1 MVEHMFSNPRNEL
14 RVSQAWET
22 LLSGGELPSGAVR
35 TLVDQSWQRCAQ
47 AQVDPL
53 RRRGALPVSGQDL
66 YLLHERQKDLLEAAA
81 PVMACARDYLAETG
95 MLMALSDAHGT
106 ILVTE
111 GDHPALDAAQ
121 AIALVPG
128 VTWSEVACGTNAIG
142 TALAAQ
148 RPAQIHATEHF
159 CAGIQGWTCSAALVR
174 HPLDGEL
181 LGSLD
186 VSGLSATYHRQ
197 SLAFVINTASRI
209 EARLA
214 MVEMERRYRLLDHA
228 LGRWSAD
235 GQDAM
240 VLFDRRGCPI
250 KASAHAQ
257 RAIEALGGGLD
268 LTGQQRLPALRAG
281 RWRRGSLPVGLP
293 DWLRGEWLEPLVV
306 RGEQLGTLLV
316 LPGATRGARG
326 AGRAEPVAEVTTL
339 VPRTAAGFDSVLT
352 RDPAMQALLDKARVL
367 AASQAPVLLQ
377 GETGVGKEAFAR
389 GLHGGRGGAFVAL
402 NCGGLSRELLA
413 SELFGYA
420 EGAFTGA
427 RKGGMVGKIEAAEG
441 GTLFLDELGELPLD
455 MQPQLLRVLEQGVI
469 YRLGETQPRQVR
481 FRLVAATH
489 RDLRQEVAAG
499 RFRMDL
505 YYRIAVTRLQLPPLR
520 ERRQDIPLLAAA
532 FLQRFRAEQGQAVE
546 TLLDEVLAAL
556 AGHAW
561 PGNVRELRNVIEAA
575 VLMRPDGP
583 LRAIDLG
590 LDELGP
596 DAPGESIGGGDGAG
610 PMAWGDS
617 LAEGEEAQI
626 SRAIAGCG
634 GNLTLAARRLGIA
647 KSTLYAKMRRYG
659 LRRASG
665 TPSH

>member
-1 MVEHMFSNPRNEL
+1 MFSNPRNEL

-53 RRRGALPVSGQDL
+53 RRRGALPVSEQDL
-66 YLLHERQKDLLEAAA
+66 FLLHERQKDLLEAAA

-148 RPAQIHATEHF
+148 RPAQIHAAEHF

-268 LTGQQRLPALRAG
+268 LTGQQRVPSLRAG
-281 RWRRGSLPVGLP
+281 RWRRGMLPAGLP
-293 DWLRGEWLEPLVV
+293 AWLRGEWLEPLVV

-316 LPGATRGARG
+316 LPGRSSGGAHGARG
-326 AGRAEPVAEVTTL
+326 AARAAPVGEVTTL
-339 VPRTAAGFDSVLT
+339 VPRVAAGFESVLT
-352 RDPAMQALLDKARVL
+352 RDPAMRALLDKARVL
-367 AASQAPVLLQ
+367 SASQAPVLLQ
-377 GETGVGKEAFAR
+377 GETGAGKEAFAR

-455 MQPQLLRVLEQGVI
+455 MQPQLLRVLEQGTL

-532 FLQRFRAEQGQAVE
+532 FLQGFRSEQGQAAE
-546 TLLDEVLAAL
+546 TLSDEVLAAL
-556 AGHAW
+556 AEQTW

-583 LRAIDLG
+583 LRVGDLG
-590 LDELGP
+590 LEDPGGP
-596 DAPGESIGGGDGAG
+596 VSGSEGAG
-610 PMAWGDS
+610 PMSWGDS

-626 SRAIAGCG
+626 SRVIAGCG

-659 LRRASG
+659 MRRASG
-665 TPSH
+665 AASH

>member
-1 MVEHMFSNPRNEL
+1 MFSNPRNEL
-14 RVSQAWET
+14 VVSQAWQT
-22 LLSGGELPSGAVR
+22 LLEGGALPQGAVR
-35 TLVDQSWQRCAQ
+35 ALVDQSWQRCAQ
-47 AQVDPL
+47 ARVDPL
-53 RRRGALPVSGQDL
+53 RQRGAQPVSEQDL
-66 YLLHERQKDLLEAAA
+66 YLLQERQKDLLDAAST
-81 PVMACARDYLAETG
+81 VMACARDYLVETG
-95 MLMALSDAHGT
+95 TLMALSDAHGT

-111 GDHPALDAAQ
+111 GDHPALDAAE

-128 VTWSEVACGTNAIG
+128 VGWSELDCGTNAIG

-159 CAGIQGWTCSAALVR
+159 CAGIQGWTCSAAVIR

-181 LGSLD
+181 LGTLD
-186 VSGLSATYHRQ
+186 VSGLAGTYQRQ

-268 LTGQQRLPALRAG
+268 LTGQQRVPSLRAG
-281 RWRRGSLPVGLP
+281 RWRRGTLPAGLP
-293 DWLRGEWLEPLVV
+293 AWLRGEWLEPLVV
-306 RGEQLGTLLV
+306 RGEPLGTLLV
-316 LPGATRGARG
+316 LPGRSAGAPRGARG
-326 AGRAEPVAEVTTL
+326 SGRAEPVAEVTTL
-339 VPRTAAGFDSVLT
+339 VPRAAAGFESVLT
-352 RDPAMQALLDKARVL
+352 RDPAMRALLDKARVL

-377 GETGVGKEAFAR
+377 GETGAGKEAFAR
-389 GLHGGRGGAFVAL
+389 GLHGGRSGAFVAL

-427 RKGGMVGKIEAAEG
+427 RKGGMVGKIEAAEV

-532 FLQRFRAEQGQAVE
+532 FLQRFRAEQGQAAE
-546 TLLDEVLAAL
+546 ALSEEVLAAL
-556 AGHAW
+556 ADQAW

-583 LRAIDLG
+583 LRVSDLG
-590 LDELGP
+590 LER
-596 DAPGESIGGGDGAG
+596 PGEPVGGGEGAG
-610 PMAWGDS
+610 PTAWGDS

-626 SRAIAGCG
+626 SRVIAGCG

-665 TPSH
+665 TPPH

>member
-1 MVEHMFSNPRNEL
+1 MFSNPRNEL
-14 RVSQAWET
+14 VVSQAWQT
-22 LLSGGELPSGAVR
+22 LLEGGELPSGAVR
-35 TLVDQSWQRCAQ
+35 ALVNQSWQRCAQ
-47 AQVDPL
+47 AHVDPL
-53 RRRGALPVSGQDL
+53 RRRGLRPVSEQDL
-66 YLLHERQKDLLEAAA
+66 YLLQERQKDLLDAAS

-95 MLMALSDAHGT
+95 TLMALSDAHGT

-111 GDHPALDAAQ
+111 GDHPALDAAE

-128 VTWSEVACGTNAIG
+128 VSWSELDCGTNAIG
-142 TALAAQ
+142 TALAAE

-159 CAGIQGWTCSAALVR
+159 CAGIQGWTCSAAVIR

-181 LGSLD
+181 LGTLD
-186 VSGLSATYHRQ
+186 VSGLSGTYHRQ
-197 SLAFVINTASRI
+197 SLAFVVNTASRI

-214 MVEMERRYRLLDHA
+214 MVEMERRYRLLEHA
-228 LGRWSAD
+228 LERWSAE

-240 VLFDRRGCPI
+240 VLFDRRGCPV
-250 KASAHAQ
+250 KASAQAQ
-257 RAIEALGGGLD
+257 RAIDAAGGLLD
-268 LTGQQRLPALRAG
+268 LSGRQPVPGLRAG
-281 RWRRGSLPVGLP
+281 RWRRGGQPGPLP

-306 RGEQLGTLLV
+306 RGEYLGTLLV
-316 LPGATRGARG
+316 LP
-326 AGRAEPVAEVTTL
+326 AGGRRPVPRPKDVTT
-339 VPRTAAGFDSVLT
+339 VEPKAPAGFERVLT
-352 RDPAMQALLDKARVL
+352 RDAGMRALMDKARVL

-377 GETGVGKEAFAR
+377 GETGAGKEEFAR
-389 GLHGGRGGAFVAL
+389 GLHGDRRGAFIAL

-455 MQPQLLRVLEQGVI
+455 MQPQLLRVLEQGMVH
-469 YRLGETQPRQVR
+469 RLGETQPRQVR

-505 YYRIAVTRLQLPPLR
+505 YYRIAVTRLHLPPLR
-520 ERRQDIPLLAAA
+520 ERPDDIPLLAAH
-532 FLQRFRAEQGQAVE
+532 FLQRFRAEQGQVAE
-546 TLLDEVLAAL
+546 ALSGEVLAAL
-556 AGHAW
+556 TGYAW
-561 PGNVRELRNVIEAA
+561 PGNVRELRNVMEAA
-575 VLMRPDGP
+575 VLMRPEGP
-583 LRAIDLG
+583 LRPGDLG
-590 LDELGP
+590 CETW
-596 DAPGESIGGGDGAG
+596 DADGEAAEAAGGLAL
-610 PMAWGDS
+610 GDS

-626 SRAIAGCG
+626 GRAIAGCG

-659 LRRASG
+659 LSRDRGGSA
-665 TPSH
+665 H

>member
-1 MVEHMFSNPRNEL
+1 MFSNPRNEL

-53 RRRGALPVSGQDL
+53 RRRGALPVSEQDL
-66 YLLHERQKDLLEAAA
+66 FLLHERQKDLLEAAA

-148 RPAQIHATEHF
+148 RPAQIHAAEHF

-268 LTGQQRLPALRAG
+268 LTGQQRVPALRAG
-281 RWRRGSLPVGLP
+281 RWRRGTLPAGLP
-293 DWLRGEWLEPLVV
+293 GWLRGEWLEPLVV

-316 LPGATRGARG
+316 LPGRHAGSTSSVRGTAR
-326 AGRAEPVAEVTTL
+326 AAPSAEVTTL
-339 VPRTAAGFDSVLT
+339 VPRVAVGFDTVLT
-352 RDPAMQALLDKARVL
+352 REPAMRTLLDKARLL

-377 GETGVGKEAFAR
+377 GETGAGKEAFAR
-389 GLHGGRGGAFVAL
+389 GLHGGRSGAFVAL

-455 MQPQLLRVLEQGVI
+455 MQPQLLRVLEQGTL

-532 FLQRFRAEQGQAVE
+532 FLQRFRSEQGQAAE
-546 TLLDEVLAAL
+546 TLSDEVLAAL
-556 AGHAW
+556 AEQTW

-583 LRAIDLG
+583 LRVGDLG
-590 LDELGP
+590 LEDPGGP
-596 DAPGESIGGGDGAG
+596 VSGSEGAG
-610 PMAWGDS
+610 PMSWGDS

-626 SRAIAGCG
+626 SRVIAGCG

-659 LRRASG
+659 MRRASG
-665 TPSH
+665 AASH

>member
-1 MVEHMFSNPRNEL
+1 MFSNPRNEL
-14 RVSQAWET
+14 VVSQAWQT
-22 LLSGGELPSGAVR
+22 LLEGGALPQGTVR
-35 TLVDQSWQRCAQ
+35 ALVDQSWQRCAQ
-47 AQVDPL
+47 ARVDPL
-53 RRRGALPVSGQDL
+53 RQRGAQPVSEQDL
-66 YLLHERQKDLLEAAA
+66 YLLQERRKDLLDAAST
-81 PVMACARDYLAETG
+81 VMACARDYLVETG

-111 GDHPALDAAQ
+111 GDHPALDAAE

-128 VTWSEVACGTNAIG
+128 VGWGELDCGTNAIG

-159 CAGIQGWTCSAALVR
+159 CAGIQGWTCSAAVIR

-181 LGSLD
+181 LGTLD
-186 VSGLSATYHRQ
+186 VSGLAGTYQRQ

-228 LGRWSAD
+228 LGRWSAQ

-240 VLFDRRGCPI
+240 VLFDRRGCPV
-250 KASAHAQ
+250 KASAQAQ
-257 RAIEALGGGLD
+257 RAIDVAGGLLD
-268 LTGQQRLPALRAG
+268 LSGRQPILSLRAG
-281 RWRRGSLPVGLP
+281 RWRRGGSQAALP
-293 DWLRGEWLEPLVV
+293 DWLRGEWLEPLVA
-306 RGEQLGTLLV
+306 RGEYLGTLLV
-316 LPGATRGARG
+316 LPSGGRRLATRARE
-326 AGRAEPVAEVTTL
+326 ATTL
-339 VPRTAAGFDSVLT
+339 EPKASAGFERVLT
-352 RDPAMQALLDKARVL
+352 CDPGMQALVSKAGVL

-377 GETGVGKEAFAR
+377 GETGAGKEEFAR
-389 GLHGGRGGAFVAL
+389 GLHGNRSGAFVAL

-455 MQPQLLRVLEQGVI
+455 MQPQLLRVLEQGAI
-469 YRLGETQPRQVR
+469 YRLGETQPRQVH

-489 RDLRQEVAAG
+489 RDLRQEVSAG

-505 YYRIAVTRLQLPPLR
+505 YYRIAVTRLHLPPLR
-520 ERRQDIPLLAAA
+520 ERPADIPLLAAH
-532 FLQRFRAEQGQAVE
+532 FLRRFRAEQGQPA
-546 TLLDEVLAAL
+546 EVLSEDLLAAL
-556 AGHAW
+556 AAHAW
-561 PGNVRELRNVIEAA
+561 PGNVRELRNTIEAA
-575 VLMRPDGP
+575 VLMCPDGP
-583 LRAIDLG
+583 LRPGDLG
-590 LDELGP
+590 LERWDQ
-596 DAPGESIGGGDGAG
+596 GDGAPAIAPSALG
-610 PMAWGDS
+610 GDS
-617 LAEGEEAQI
+617 LAESEEAQI
-626 SRAIAGCG
+626 GRVIALCG

-659 LRRASG
+659 LHRESDA
-665 TPSH
+665 PAH

>member
-1 MVEHMFSNPRNEL
+1 MFSNPRNEL

-53 RRRGALPVSGQDL
+53 RRRGALPVSEQDL

-148 RPAQIHATEHF
+148 RPAQIHAAEHF

-268 LTGQQRLPALRAG
+268 LSGQQGVPSLRAG
-281 RWRRGSLPVGLP
+281 RWRRGMLPAGLP
-293 DWLRGEWLEPLVV
+293 AWLRGEWLEPLVV

-316 LPGATRGARG
+316 LPGRSSGGAHGARG
-326 AGRAEPVAEVTTL
+326 GARNLDRYAAQRGVEHARAHGEGGGGAGRERVA
-339 VPRTAAGFDSVLT
+339 
-352 RDPAMQALLDKARVL
+352 
-367 AASQAPVLLQ
+367 APV
-377 GETGVGKEAFAR
+377 ERRPPVG
-389 GLHGGRGGAFVAL
+389 
-402 NCGGLSRELLA
+402 GGLGDQPAQVLDAGQRA
-413 SELFGYA
+413 VTGH
-420 EGAFTGA
+420 AFPQHGQQDHRT
-427 RKGGMVGKIEAAEG
+427 EG
-441 GTLFLDELGELPLD
+441 GTEAGPGIGHQTQHAVFGVSGQGNGDQGHGQDHQAVAVHGFASFGARQIEFSGLNVASWPT
-455 MQPQLLRVLEQGVI
+455 LRSRTRRRNHHPTGSI
-469 YRLGETQPRQVR
+469 GPTAQVR
-481 FRLVAATH
+481 KTATTGPGRVPGFV
-489 RDLRQEVAAG
+489 RD
-499 RFRMDL
+499 
-505 YYRIAVTRLQLPPLR
+505 
-520 ERRQDIPLLAAA
+520 A
-532 FLQRFRAEQGQAVE
+532 FEFE
-546 TLLDEVLAAL
+546 
-556 AGHAW
+556 H
-561 PGNVRELRNVIEAA
+561 
-575 VLMRPDGP
+575 
-583 LRAIDLG
+583 
-590 LDELGP
+590 
-596 DAPGESIGGGDGAG
+596 
-610 PMAWGDS
+610 
-617 LAEGEEAQI
+617 
-626 SRAIAGCG
+626 
-634 GNLTLAARRLGIA
+634 
-647 KSTLYAKMRRYG
+647 
-659 LRRASG
+659 
-665 TPSH
+665 